1 MSRSATEESAGAA
14 VLYLSYDGMTD
25 PLGRSQVLP
34 YLLGLSKRGH
44 RISLISFEKPERT
57 AEERKTV
64 ADLCTDSGIDWHP
77 LPYHHR
83 PPVLSS
89 IADVG
94 RMYRLALRLHRDR
107 RFDLVHCRSYI
118 PALAGLRLKRRTGIR
133 FLFDMRGFWADERL
147 EGGGWNMANPLFA
160 GVYRYFKRREREFWA
175 EADQIVSLTHEG
187 TQVLEAARRQGNKVA
202 PVTIIP
208 CCVEFDVFPPANAER
223 RDRARALL
231 GIGPD
236 EHVLGYI
243 GSLGGNYMVD
253 EMLDF
258 FAAYRERYRP
268 AKFLFVTQVP
278 AEQIRAAAHSRGI
291 PLHAILVR
299 AAGRAEVA
307 KLMAAADTGIAFK
320 QASFSAKACSPTKL
334 GEMLAMELPVI
345 VNDGV
350 GDVAQVVD
358 ETGAG
363 VVIDRFD
370 RQSYERA
377 LDSLESLRPKMDRW
391 RVASRKWFDLEQG
404 VDRYDAIYQSCLSRA

>member
-1 MSRSATEESAGAA
+1 MRRSASEKPAGAA

-64 ADLCTDSGIDWHP
+64 ADLCTGSGIDWHP
-77 LPYHHR
+77 LPYHHS
-83 PPVLSS
+83 PPVLSTV
-89 IADVG
+89 ADVR
-94 RMYRLALRLHRDR
+94 RMYRLALRLHREH

-118 PALAGLRLKRRTGIR
+118 PALAGLWLKRRTGIC

-147 EGGGWNMANPLFA
+147 EGGGWDMSNPFFA

-187 TQVLEAARRQGNKVA
+187 AQVLEEARRQGNKVA
-202 PVTIIP
+202 PVTVVP

-223 RDRARALL
+223 RDQARALL
-231 GIGPD
+231 GINAD

-243 GSLGGNYMVD
+243 GSLGGNYMLD
-253 EMLDF
+253 EMLEF
-258 FAAYRERYRP
+258 FAAYRERYRS

-278 AEQIRAAAHSRGI
+278 PEQIRCAAHARRI
-291 PLHAILVR
+291 PVDAILVR

-307 KLMAAADTGIAFK
+307 MIMAAADTGIAFK
-320 QASFSAKACSPTKL
+320 QPSFSARACSPTKL
-334 GEMLAMELPVI
+334 GEMLAMELPVM
-345 VNDGV
+345 VNEGV
-350 GDVAQVVD
+350 GDVPRVVE
-358 ETGAG
+358 ETGSG

-370 RQSYERA
+370 RRSYEQA
-377 LDSLESLRPKMDRW
+377 LDSLESLRPNMDRW
-391 RVASRKWFDLEQG
+391 RTGSRKWFDLEQC
-404 VDRYDAIYQSCLSRA
+404 VDRYDAIYRSCLSRA

>member
-83 PPVLSS
+83 PPVLST
-89 IADVG
+89 IADVR
-94 RMYRLALRLHRDR
+94 RMYRLALRLHRER
-107 RFDLVHCRSYI
+107 RFGLVHCRSYI
-118 PALAGLRLKRRTGIR
+118 PALAGLWLKRRTGIR
-133 FLFDMRGFWADERL
+133 FIFDMRGFWADERL

-243 GSLGGNYMVD
+243 GSLGGNYMLD